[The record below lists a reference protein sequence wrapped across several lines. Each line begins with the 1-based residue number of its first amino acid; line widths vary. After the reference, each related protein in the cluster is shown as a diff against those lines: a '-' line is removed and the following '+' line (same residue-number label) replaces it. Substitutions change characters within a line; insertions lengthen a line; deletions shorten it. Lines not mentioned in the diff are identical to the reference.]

1 MDVVSRR
8 ASPPGVDSRRLR
20 IPILPPSTLFPAA
33 EKSLFDPPVISVS
46 ELNRSVREQLE
57 RRFPLGWVAG
67 EISNFKR
74 YDSGHCYFTLKDAGA
89 QVRCVMFRGRSQYMD
104 WQPKEGMRV
113 EVRALVT
120 LYEPRGDF
128 QLNVETM
135 RRAGLGPLFE
145 QFLRTKEKLE
155 REGLFDPAA
164 KRVIPAF
171 PKTVGVVTSL
181 AAAALRDILA
191 TLRRRNP
198 SINVIVY
205 PVPVQGEGA
214 AARIAAMLAAASRRN
229 ECEVLLLARG
239 GGSIED
245 LWQFNE
251 ESVARAIR
259 ACGIPIVTG
268 IGHETDITIAD
279 FAADLRAPT
288 PTAAAEAVSASR
300 DALFGRLAEL
310 IGRATRAALRR
321 LDTEIQRVD
330 GLGRRLVHPRAKL
343 AASGRL
349 LGQLAA
355 RLAAARPDIAGLER
369 ERGELV
375 RRLGLAMRHTLERS
389 GQRLERL
396 GASLTGLDP
405 TAVLARGYSLT
416 RNASGEVVRDAAT
429 LAEGEIVTSTFSR
442 GWAAS
447 EVKKRSA

>member
-1 MDVVSRR
+1 MSVGLGRYTR
-8 ASPPGVDSRRLR
+8 ANDFDSLTLMPQPP
-20 IPILPPSTLFPAA
+20 AN
-33 EKSLFDPPVISVS
+33 EKGLFDSPVISVS
-46 ELNRSVREQLE
+46 ELNRSVRDQLE
-57 RRFPLGWVAG
+57 RRFPLGWVSG

-89 QVRCVMFRGRSQYMD
+89 QVRCVMFRGRAQSLD
-104 WQPKEGMRV
+104 WQPKEGMQV

-145 QFLRTKEKLE
+145 RFLRTKETLE

-164 KRVIPAF
+164 KRSIPAF
-171 PKTVGVVTSL
+171 PSTVGVITSL

-214 AARIAAMLAAASRRN
+214 AERIAAMLTLASRRQ
-229 ECEVLLLARG
+229 ECDVLILARG

-251 ESVARAIR
+251 EVVARSIR
-259 ACGIPIVTG
+259 ACAIPVVAG

-288 PTAAAEAVSASR
+288 PTAAAEAVSPSR
-300 DALFGRLAEL
+300 DALFGRLGEL
-310 IGRATRAALRR
+310 VERTTRCALRR
-321 LDTEIQRVD
+321 IETELQRVD
-330 GLGRRLVHPRAKL
+330 GLSRRLVHPRARL

-349 LGQLAA
+349 LVQLVA
-355 RLAAARPDIAGLER
+355 RLTAARPDIAALSR
-369 ERGELV
+369 ERAELA
-375 RRLGLAMRHTLERS
+375 RRVAFAMRHKLEQS
-389 GQRLERL
+389 EARLGRL
-396 GASLTGLDP
+396 GASLASLDP
-405 TAVLARGYSLT
+405 TAVLSRGYSLT
-416 RNASGEVVRDAAT
+416 RNAKGEVVRDAAT
-429 LAEGEIVTSTFSR
+429 LAEGEVVTSTFSA
-442 GWAAS
+442 GWATS
-447 EVKKRSA
+447 EVKQRGT